1 MAKHRRQAVRHGYV
15 VIDKPAGWT
24 SHDVVA
30 RVRRLVGERRVGHA
44 GTLDPAAVGVLPV
57 AVGLATRTV
66 EYLAESSKAYRA
78 WITFGT
84 ATDSADRDGTVIS
97 TNDPS
102 HLALAKVAKA
112 INAFRGA
119 ISQRPPMH
127 SAIKVDGRRLYDL
140 ARAGVE
146 IDVEPRL
153 VTIHDI
159 RIVDW
164 TSPVLCLEVECSK
177 GTYIRS
183 LARDLGDAVGTGAHL
198 SHLVRTRSGPF
209 GIDDAVTL
217 EELERLLGESTWDQ
231 VAYHPDW
238 VMRHL
243 SALVLGTQQANEW
256 GQGKPISVNTLDG
269 ITATVRAYD
278 ADGRWLG
285 VGECD
290 PTATSVKPVK
300 VIPTESPSS

>member
-1 MAKHRRQAVRHGYV
+1 MVKRRRQAVRHGYV

-30 RVRRLVGERRVGHA
+30 RVRRLIGERRVGHA

-78 WITFGT
+78 WITFGVT
-84 ATDSADRDGTVIS
+84 TDSADRDGTVIS
-97 TNDPS
+97 TCDPS
-102 HLALAKVAKA
+102 NLHLEAVARALEP
-112 INAFRGA
+112 FRGA

-140 ARAGVE
+140 VRAGVE
-146 IDVEPRL
+146 IDVEPRS

-159 RIVDW
+159 RIVNC
-164 TSPVLCLEVECSK
+164 TLPVLCLDVECSK

-217 EELERLLGESTWDQ
+217 EELERLVGESAWGQ
-231 VAYHPDW
+231 IAYHPDW

-243 SALVLGTQQANEW
+243 SALVLGAKQAIDW
-256 GQGKPISVNTLDG
+256 GQGKPISMDTLDG

-278 ADGRWLG
+278 AHGRWLG

-290 PTATSVKPVK
+290 PTARSVKPVK
-300 VIPTESPSS
+300 VIATELSSS

>member
-15 VIDKPAGWT
+15 VIDKPEGWT

-78 WITFGT
+78 WITFGIT
-84 ATDSADRDGTVIS
+84 TDSADRDGVVTS
-97 TNDPS
+97 THDPS
-102 HLALAKVAKA
+102 SLDLKTIKLALDT
-112 INAFRGA
+112 FRGD
-119 ISQRPPMH
+119 ISQRPPMY

-146 IDVEPRL
+146 IDVEPRR
-153 VTIHDI
+153 VTIHDL
-159 RIVDW
+159 RVVDW
-164 TSPVLCLEVECSK
+164 TSPVLCLDVDCSK

-183 LARDLGDAVGTGAHL
+183 LARDLGDAVGTGAYL
-198 SHLVRTRSGPF
+198 SHLVRTRFGPF
-209 GIDDAVTL
+209 VIDDAVTL
-217 EELERLLGESTWDQ
+217 EDLERILGESGWAQ

-243 SALVLGTQQANEW
+243 SAVVLGPQESIDW
-256 GQGKPISVNTLDG
+256 GHGKPILVDTLDSLS
-269 ITATVRAYD
+269 ATVRAYD
-278 ADGRWLG
+278 AHGRWLG

-300 VIPTESPSS
+300 VIPTELSSS

>member
-1 MAKHRRQAVRHGYV
+1 MAKHRRQAGRHGYV
-15 VIDKPAGWT
+15 VIDKPVGWT

-66 EYLAESSKAYRA
+66 EYLTDSSKAYRA
-78 WITFGT
+78 WITFGVT
-84 ATDSADRDGTVIS
+84 TDSADRDGTVTS
-97 TNDPS
+97 TTDPTN
-102 HLALAKVAKA
+102 LCLDVIAAALD
-112 INAFRGA
+112 AFRGEIA
-119 ISQRPPMH
+119 QRPPMH
-127 SAIKVDGRRLYDL
+127 SAIKVAGRRLYEL
-140 ARAGVE
+140 ARSGVE

-153 VTIHDI
+153 VTIPGL

-164 TSPVLCLEVECSK
+164 NAPVLCLDVECSK

-183 LARDLGDAVGTGAHL
+183 LARDLGEAVGTGAYL

-217 EELERLLGESTWDQ
+217 EELERLLSVSAWHQ

-238 VMRHL
+238 PMQHL
-243 SALVLGTQQANEW
+243 TVFVLNPEQAIDWGHGKALCLDTV
-256 GQGKPISVNTLDG
+256 DG
-269 ITATVRAYD
+269 ITPIVRAYD
-278 ADGRWLG
+278 GQGRWLG
-285 VGECD
+285 AGECD
-290 PTATSVKPVK
+290 LATGCVKPLK
-300 VIPTESPSS
+300 VIPAELAPS